1 MPKYLFQASYN
12 AEGAKGVMK
21 DGGSGR
27 RTAVEQLVK
36 GMGGRLEAIY
46 FAFGD
51 VDAFVIADVPGNGD
65 AAAAALAANAS
76 GVMHVKTT
84 VLLSPEEMDQAT
96 KKAVNFRPPGR

>member
-51 VDAFVIADVPGNGD
+51 VDAFVIADVPVNGD

>member
-12 AEGAKGVMK
+12 PEGVKGLMT

-27 RTAVEQLVK
+27 RAAVEELLK
-36 GMGGRLEAIY
+36 GLGGRLDAIY

-65 AAAAALAANAS
+65 AAVTALAANAS

-84 VLLSPEEMDQAT
+84 VKT
-96 KKAVNFRPPGR
+96 AVNFRPPGR

>member
-51 VDAFVIADVPGNGD
+51 VDAFVIADVPVNGD

-96 KKAVNFRPPGR
+96 KKADNFRPPGR